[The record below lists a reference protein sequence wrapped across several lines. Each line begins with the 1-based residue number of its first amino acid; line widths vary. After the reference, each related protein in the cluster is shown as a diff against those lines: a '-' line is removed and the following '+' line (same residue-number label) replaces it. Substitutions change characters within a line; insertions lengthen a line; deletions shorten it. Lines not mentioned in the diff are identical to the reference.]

1 MVKLVI
7 EASAE
12 EFEAGL
18 NAAYNKNKNKIS
30 VPGFRKGKAPR
41 KMIEQL
47 YGSQIFF
54 EDAANEI
61 IPDAYADAAK
71 ESGLDIV
78 SQPKVSIEQLEAG
91 KPFIFAA
98 EVAVRPEVELGE
110 YKGVEVTKADA
121 EVTDADVEEELK
133 KVQDQNSRTVSVE
146 DRAVKDGDMPVID
159 FEGFKKQVQRMIDG
173 GVQALLVNGTT
184 GETATITIEDEFK
197 LLDLTLELAKGTGV
211 KVICGAGS
219 NDTQTALKKARYAKE
234 KGADAILV
242 VTPYYNKTSQR
253 GLIQHYTTI
262 ADAVDIPMIL
272 YNVPGRTGLNISV
285 DTVVELAKHKNIQ
298 AMKDATDNIAYAME
312 VLAKTADLD
321 FDLYSGCDDNILP
334 FMAAG
339 GKGVISV
346 TSNLYPEVV
355 EKLTQLIL
363 KGNIKEAQPLAYA
376 LDPISRLL
384 FIDVN
389 PIMPKAAL
397 AKMGVCGEHLRLP
410 LITTTDENKKA
421 LFDAMDEFEKL
432 GY

>member
-1 MVKLVI
+1 MSFKVEQLEEKNMVKLVI

-146 DRAVKDGDMPVID
+146 DRAVKDGDMTVID
-159 FEGFKKQVQRMIDG
+159 FEGFIDG
-173 GVQALLVNGTT
+173 EAF
-184 GETATITIEDEFK
+184 E
-197 LLDLTLELAKGTGV
+197 
-211 KVICGAGS
+211 
-219 NDTQTALKKARYAKE
+219 
-234 KGADAILV
+234 
-242 VTPYYNKTSQR
+242 
-253 GLIQHYTTI
+253 
-262 ADAVDIPMIL
+262 
-272 YNVPGRTGLNISV
+272 
-285 DTVVELAKHKNIQ
+285 
-298 AMKDATDNIAYAME
+298 
-312 VLAKTADLD
+312 
-321 FDLYSGCDDNILP
+321 
-334 FMAAG
+334 G
-339 GKGVISV
+339 GKGENYPLTIGSHSFIDTFEEQMIGMNIGEEKELNV
-346 TSNLYPEVV
+346 TFPEDYHAENLKGKPATFKVTVKEIKEKQLPELDDDFAQDVSDFDTLAEYKDDLKKKIAERKESEAKAKKESEAIEKVV
-355 EKLTQLIL
+355 EAAKMDIPQAMIDTQVNRMLQDFAMRLQQQGLSVEQYFQYTGMTADKIMEEMKPEAVKRIKNSL
-363 KGNIKEAQPLAYA
+363 VLEAVAKAENIEVSEEEFEAELQKMADMYKMEIEKIKEFMQDAEAKQMKDDIA
-376 LDPISRLL
+376 IQ
-384 FIDVN
+384 
-389 PIMPKAAL
+389 KA
-397 AKMGVCGEHLRLP
+397 VE
-410 LITTTDENKKA
+410 LIVSSA
-421 LFDAMDEFEKL
+421 VEK
-432 GY
+432 

>member
-1 MVKLVI
+1 MSFKVEQLEEKNMVKLVI

-146 DRAVKDGDMPVID
+146 DRAVKDGDMTVID
-159 FEGFKKQVQRMIDG
+159 FEGFIDG
-173 GVQALLVNGTT
+173 EAF
-184 GETATITIEDEFK
+184 E
-197 LLDLTLELAKGTGV
+197 
-211 KVICGAGS
+211 
-219 NDTQTALKKARYAKE
+219 
-234 KGADAILV
+234 
-242 VTPYYNKTSQR
+242 
-253 GLIQHYTTI
+253 
-262 ADAVDIPMIL
+262 
-272 YNVPGRTGLNISV
+272 
-285 DTVVELAKHKNIQ
+285 
-298 AMKDATDNIAYAME
+298 
-312 VLAKTADLD
+312 
-321 FDLYSGCDDNILP
+321 
-334 FMAAG
+334 G
-339 GKGVISV
+339 GKGENYPLTIGSHSFIDTFEEQMIGMNIGEEKELNV
-346 TSNLYPEVV
+346 TFPEDYHAENLKGKPATFKVTVKEIKEKQLPELDDDFAQDVSDFDTLAEYKDDLKKKIAERKESEAKAKKESEAIEKVV
-355 EKLTQLIL
+355 EAAKMDIPQAMIDTQVNRMLEDFAMRLQQQGLSVEQYFQYTGMTADKIMEEMKPEAVKRIKNSL
-363 KGNIKEAQPLAYA
+363 VLEAVAKAENIEVSEEEFEAELQKMADMYKMEIEKIKEFMQDAEAKQMNDDIA
-376 LDPISRLL
+376 IQ
-384 FIDVN
+384 
-389 PIMPKAAL
+389 KA
-397 AKMGVCGEHLRLP
+397 VE
-410 LITTTDENKKA
+410 LIVSSA
-421 LFDAMDEFEKL
+421 VEK
-432 GY
+432 